1 MAATRR
7 IMVALAVG
15 SAFIAPPAV
24 AQTGSSVSLTH
35 TVTVTVPPRVKVQVG
50 GNTVLTQTRLM
61 APSRSTEGLNISVD
75 ATRSWVLS
83 VGTAGGSSQL
93 EWSNDPAR
101 GFRSIG
107 EGSAPVASGV
117 ISQAQAAAMLFF
129 RRAGAGSSE
138 HYGDEVSD
146 AVVLTVVA
154 P

>member
-15 SAFIAPPAV
+15 SAFIAHPAV

-35 TVTVTVPPRVKVQVG
+35 SVTVTVPPRVKVQVG
-50 GNTVLTQTRLM
+50 GNSVLTQTRLA
-61 APSRSTEGLNISVD
+61 APSRSSEGLNISVD

-83 VGTAGGSSQL
+83 VGTVEGTGQL
-93 EWSNDPAR
+93 EWSNEPAR
-101 GFRSIG
+101 GFRSIAP
-107 EGSAPVASGV
+107 GSAAVASGV
-117 ISQAQAAAMLFF
+117 NSQTPAAAMFFF

-138 HYGDEVSD
+138 HYGDEVSNT
-146 AVVLTVVA
+146 VVLTVVA